1 MSATTRYSRYIGLFD
16 RGYGREA
23 IEIGLAYP
31 FHMSGVLPPPTFT
44 VSIDT
49 GRKGT
54 PHYIEVVCVLAN
66 SQQEAA
72 SSLEIQQQD
81 ISVCLARHRAVQKR
95 LGRYHPSSKDMLPEE

>member
-23 IEIGLAYP
+23 IEIGLEYP
-31 FHMSGVLPPPTFT
+31 FHMSGVIPPPTFT

-49 GRKGT
+49 GRRGT
-54 PHYIEVVCVLAN
+54 PQYIQVVCVAAN

-72 SSLEIQQQD
+72 SNLGIKQQD
-81 ISVCLARHRAVQKR
+81 VSVSPAGATMEAL
-95 LGRYHPSSKDMLPEE
+95 YSKPHF

>member
-1 MSATTRYSRYIGLFD
+1 MSATTLYSRYIGLFD

-31 FHMSGVLPPPTFT
+31 FHASGVITPPTFT

-54 PHYIEVVCVLAN
+54 PQYIQVVCVLAN

-72 SSLEIQQQD
+72 SSLGIQQQEV
-81 ISVCLARHRAVQKR
+81 SRCLARHRAVQKR
-95 LGRYHPSSKDMLPEE
+95 LGRYHPSSRDVPPEE

>member
-31 FHMSGVLPPPTFT
+31 FHMSGVLPPPTFS
-44 VSIDT
+44 VSIVT

-95 LGRYHPSSKDMLPEE
+95 LGRYHPSSSEEQDDG

>member
-23 IEIGLAYP
+23 IEIGLEYP
-31 FHMSGVLPPPTFT
+31 FHMSGVIPPPTFT

-49 GRKGT
+49 GRRGT
-54 PHYIEVVCVLAN
+54 PQYIQVVCVAAN

-72 SSLEIQQQD
+72 SNLGIKQQD
-81 ISVCLARHRAVQKR
+81 VSVCLARHRAVQKR
-95 LGRYHPSSKDMLPEE
+95 LGRYHPSSRDVPPEE